1 LSRGEKPLD
10 KFPSIAYN
18 IYRSKQEE
26 DKEMAKWNVQVMFT
40 GYVEVEVEAD
50 SYEEA
55 CEEATVITDTDM
67 VHGWDCDIEDCW
79 CEEDD

>member
-1 LSRGEKPLD
+1 MSRGKKPLD
-10 KFPSIAYN
+10 KFPGIAYN

-26 DKEMAKWNVQVMFT
+26 DKEMAKWTVQVMFT
-40 GYVEVEVEAD
+40 GYTEVEVEAD

-55 CEEATVITDTDM
+55 CEEATMIAETDM
-67 VHGWDCDIEDCW
+67 VNGWDCDVEDCW

>member
-1 LSRGEKPLD
+1 MSRGEKPLD
-10 KFPSIAYN
+10 KFPGIAYN

-26 DKEMAKWNVQVMFT
+26 DKEMAKWNVNVVFT

-55 CEEATVITDTDM
+55 CEEATVIADTDM
-67 VHGWDCDIEDCW
+67 VSGWDCDVEDCW